1 VLLYTDVVRWTRA
14 ILTALAIAACAHPD
28 APVRRAANAPVAPE
42 ARPLYSP
49 KWQVGD
55 WWVVKTLRLSETGWS
70 RWEWERTRCDV
81 ARLDNV
87 GGHDCLVLEVR
98 YQGPGG
104 TAHDPPVLFYVM
116 ADSWL
121 VIRHEYTCAALGT
134 VRRIVEDSP
143 SGLAGPEPSEP
154 RLPHF
159 PLRLSNVDTT
169 FSLKDL
175 DRGSA
180 YLREVSSIADSVLV
194 RCLLD
199 DGDTAELFKS
209 TMGDGA
215 GRVMRPTSIVYQV
228 RNESGGNLGSDEL
241 GGEGWNRYPSGERR
255 VEQSLQFWSEDLPWR
270 AYEQLVQYNGPKPG
284 KPYVVERSWLVAV
297 GHKGK

>member
-1 VLLYTDVVRWTRA
+1 
-14 ILTALAIAACAHPD
+14 
-28 APVRRAANAPVAPE
+28 
-42 ARPLYSP
+42 
-49 KWQVGD
+49 
-55 WWVVKTLRLSETGWS
+55 
-70 RWEWERTRCDV
+70 
-81 ARLDNV
+81 
-87 GGHDCLVLEVR
+87 
-98 YQGPGG
+98 
-104 TAHDPPVLFYVM
+104 
-116 ADSWL
+116 
-121 VIRHEYTCAALGT
+121 
-134 VRRIVEDSP
+134 
-143 SGLAGPEPSEP
+143 
-154 RLPHF
+154 
-159 PLRLSNVDTT
+159 LRLSNVDTT

-284 KPYVVERSWLVAV
+284 KPYVVERSWLVAS